1 MVEISGYGI
10 ADANLKFEILNWKYY
25 MSKLKAVLVASSLV
39 IGAQLQAVP
48 VIQNTGGVVGGF
60 DANYQLID
68 STGANLAGYS
78 SQIPNIGDTSPGR
91 GPLSDYWVGSSGQW
105 ISPYTANPYVS
116 QYYPGYE
123 YNAWVSDSP
132 SNVETVFNFK
142 TVVGGTGSGD
152 ITLLIAS
159 DNPTSIFVGLANFAA
174 QANAV
179 LVSSGEFAYKSF
191 ATVTLHVTAGD
202 VLVFR
207 VTNQANAAYPFGNP
221 AGLLVKNANN
231 SVPDGGL
238 TAALLSLGMAG
249 VGMVRRYIK

>member
-1 MVEISGYGI
+1 
-10 ADANLKFEILNWKYY
+10 

-60 DANYQLID
+60 DTNYQLID
-68 STGANLAGYS
+68 ATGANLAGYS
-78 SQIPNIGDTSPGR
+78 SQIPNLSDTSPGR
-91 GPLSDYWVGSSGQW
+91 PALSNYWVGSSGQW
-105 ISPYTANPYVS
+105 ISPYTANPYIS
-116 QYYPGYE
+116 ANFPGYE

-132 SNVETVFNFK
+132 SNTETVFNFK

-174 QANAV
+174 QTNAV

-207 VTNQANAAYPFGNP
+207 VTNQADAAYPFGNP
-221 AGLLVKNANN
+221 AGLLVKNANH
-231 SVPDGGL
+231 VPDGGL
-238 TAALLSLGMAG
+238 TVALLSLGMTG
-249 VGMVRRYIK
+249 VGLVRRYIK